1 LNRYVNQRHY
11 KIADMKKQIIVLIFF
26 IFTSLTSNAQISI
39 DLNKI
44 ELNGSIKISEL
55 NAETITNILGRP
67 SAIANNEAI
76 VDFIGNEIF
85 YHSLGLSFEFN
96 TKKKDLKQK
105 VKNMDIYLVKT
116 WDEKRNEFFMPFL
129 DELIPELSP
138 NMKIEEI
145 LFLFENDNAYI
156 LTAKEIYEKN
166 RETFK
171 KANLNINSLMP
182 VKYDNVVVEKENY
195 IIVVICEEITKFPEE
210 IHIKF
215 N

>member
-129 DELIPELSP
+129 DELISELSP

>member
-39 DLNKI
+39 DLNKM

-145 LFLFENDNAYI
+145 LFLFE
-156 LTAKEIYEKN
+156 KEIYEKN